1 VNAPARRL
9 AATAPTISVRN
20 YAIVTAAY
28 WAFTL
33 TDGALRMLVLLHFNQ
48 LGYTPVQLAFLFL
61 LYEFFGI
68 VTNLVGG
75 WIASR
80 TGLRFTLVVGLALQ
94 AVALGLLAMLNRDWS
109 MGGSVAYVMG
119 CQALSGIAK
128 DLTKMSAKSA
138 VKVLVPKGDESGLFK
153 WVAILTGSKNAL
165 KGAGFFVGGV
175 LLSAFGFRGALA
187 AMATGVSIV
196 LVFVLTALPAAI
208 GQAKKKAAFSGILSN
223 SSGINRLS
231 LARLA
236 LFAARD
242 VWFVVSVPIFFAGV
256 LGWSFTQVGGF
267 MALWVIAYGGVQSLA
282 PVLLA
287 KITRGKTPGPALA
300 AVLGLGLAGIT
311 ALIPIALQSEV
322 RPALAMLGGLTLF
335 GIVFALNSSVHSYL
349 VLAYSEADRVSLSVG
364 FYYMANAAG
373 RLLGTLLSGVLY
385 QRAGVIASLWG
396 AVVLAGAAG
405 VGALFLP
412 PVAATSV
419 SWAGAKGDD

>member
-1 VNAPARRL
+1 M
-9 AATAPTISVRN
+9 IGIRN

-33 TDGALRMLVLLHFNQ
+33 TDGALRLLVLLHFHE

-75 WIASR
+75 WLAAR
-80 TGLRFTLVVGLALQ
+80 TGLRLTLVLGLALQ
-94 AVALGLLAMLNRDWS
+94 VVALGLLALLNRDWS
-109 MGGSVAYVMG
+109 MAASVAYVMG

-153 WVAILTGSKNAL
+153 WVAVLTGSKNAL
-165 KGAGFFVGGV
+165 KGAGVLSRRVPAVGVRLPRRARRDGRRRARRARRRAGRAARHRSV
-175 LLSAFGFRGALA
+175 RRRRSRPSRASCRIRRASTGSRSRGW
-187 AMATGVSIV
+187 
-196 LVFVLTALPAAI
+196 
-208 GQAKKKAAFSGILSN
+208 
-223 SSGINRLS
+223 RC
-231 LARLA
+231 
-236 LFAARD
+236 FAARD
-242 VWFVVSVPIFFAGV
+242 VWFVVSVPIFLASV

-282 PVLLA
+282 PILLA
-287 KITRGKTPGPALA
+287 KVTHGKAPGPAMA
-300 AVLGLGLAGIT
+300 AALGIALAGVT
-311 ALIPIALQSEV
+311 ALIPVGLHYGAP
-322 RPALAMLGGLTLF
+322 PALTMLGGLGLF

-373 RLLGTLLSGVLY
+373 RLIGTLLSGVLY
-385 QRAGVIASLWG
+385 QQAGVTASLWG

-412 PVAATSV
+412 PVESTA
-419 SWAGAKGDD
+419 SWAAAKGDD